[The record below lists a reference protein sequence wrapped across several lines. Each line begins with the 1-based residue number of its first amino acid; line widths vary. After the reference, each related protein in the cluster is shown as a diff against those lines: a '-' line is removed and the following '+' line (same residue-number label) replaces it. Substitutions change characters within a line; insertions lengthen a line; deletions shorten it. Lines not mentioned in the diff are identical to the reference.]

1 MKIDIK
7 KIPNLLD
14 KKFIP
19 VILIV
24 MSIILFVFMR
34 GSVAQKQK
42 VFKEGQLAEE
52 TVRANKTIENK
63 SETEEKQRLAIE
75 SISPEYTYDGTK
87 ADAQGTLVSKMF
99 EMVEKTNSDAEKTY
113 NDNVSKAKDK
123 DKKTVNE
130 VSVEEKIPMLKS
142 QFEKLNPNDLAYFQ
156 SYPDSFYE
164 QLFSYSSSDLKRVK
178 EESKSV
184 VSEVMNRKIRNSNL
198 QTEKQNA
205 KERLQYID
213 ITTSMRQAINS
224 IIDKS
229 IVVNEVANEK
239 ATEQMKENA
248 KNNVQ
253 PVMIYQGEI
262 IVREAEQIDS
272 KAMEKIKILG
282 LANQSTSVFPMLA
295 LVLTLVLQLSLIYF
309 ISKTEDDEDT
319 VMKNTIFYVCSI
331 LISIF
336 FMKLLYLFQKD
347 TFSNVSLLFPSAF
360 VPVILTMFMSRKWG
374 LLIAMFQSIFSIFIF
389 YNLAG
394 TTTLLVITLFYAF
407 SGCIATFL
415 VRKRIESQIKSAFF
429 LLIIVPFVF
438 IAILTAYQGLDFG
451 DSKTLTSLFI
461 ASAGGIFSFIL
472 SIGLHPYIELL
483 FTDDSVIILNEL
495 SNPNQPLLKR
505 LLQEAPGTYHHSM
518 MVASL
523 SANAVAEIGGRSLLT
538 RVACYYHDIGK
549 IKHANFFV
557 ENLPDGV
564 ENPHNFLLPSDSKE
578 IIFSHVTEGVKILEE
593 AKMPQFVIDVCQ
605 QHHGTTLMK
614 YFYIK
619 EQERN
624 ADTMEEMFR
633 YPGPKPQSREAGVI
647 NIADSAE
654 AAVRAMDH
662 PTNQKISEFVHGLI
676 RSRLEDGQLN
686 ESGLTLNEIAIIE
699 KSIVDGLCSTFHS
712 RIKYP
717 KMKSEAEKMKQEQEG
732 RKV

>member
-1 MKIDIK
+1 
-7 KIPNLLD
+7 
-14 KKFIP
+14 
-19 VILIV
+19 
-24 MSIILFVFMR
+24 
-34 GSVAQKQK
+34 
-42 VFKEGQLAEE
+42 
-52 TVRANKTIENK
+52 
-63 SETEEKQRLAIE
+63 
-75 SISPEYTYDGTK
+75 
-87 ADAQGTLVSKMF
+87 
-99 EMVEKTNSDAEKTY
+99 
-113 NDNVSKAKDK
+113 
-123 DKKTVNE
+123 
-130 VSVEEKIPMLKS
+130 
-142 QFEKLNPNDLAYFQ
+142 
-156 SYPDSFYE
+156 
-164 QLFSYSSSDLKRVK
+164 
-178 EESKSV
+178 
-184 VSEVMNRKIRNSNL
+184 
-198 QTEKQNA
+198 
-205 KERLQYID
+205 
-213 ITTSMRQAINS
+213 
-224 IIDKS
+224 
-229 IVVNEVANEK
+229 
-239 ATEQMKENA
+239 
-248 KNNVQ
+248 
-253 PVMIYQGEI
+253 
-262 IVREAEQIDS
+262 
-272 KAMEKIKILG
+272 
-282 LANQSTSVFPMLA
+282 
-295 LVLTLVLQLSLIYF
+295 
-309 ISKTEDDEDT
+309 
-319 VMKNTIFYVCSI
+319 
-331 LISIF
+331 
-336 FMKLLYLFQKD
+336 
-347 TFSNVSLLFPSAF
+347 
-360 VPVILTMFMSRKWG
+360 
-374 LLIAMFQSIFSIFIF
+374 MFQSIFSIFIF

-394 TTTLLVITLFYAF
+394 TTSLLVITLFYAF

-429 LLIIVPFVF
+429 LLIVVPFVF

-624 ADTMEEMFR
+624 SDTMEEMFR

-647 NIADSAE
+647 NLADSAE

-662 PTNQKISEFVHGLI
+662 PTNQKIAEFVHGLI

>member
-1 MKIDIK
+1 MKVDIK
-7 KIPNLLD
+7 AIPSKLGN
-14 KKFIP
+14 KFLP
-19 VILIV
+19 VVLIV
-24 MSIILFVFMR
+24 LSLLLFLIMR
-34 GSVAQKQK
+34 GSVQQKQQ
-42 VFKEGQLAEE
+42 VYKEGQLAEE
-52 TVRANKTIENK
+52 TIRANKTIENK
-63 SETEEKQRLAIE
+63 KETEEKQQLAKE
-75 SISPEYTYDGTK
+75 SVPPEYSYDANK
-87 ADAQGTLVSKMF
+87 AKNQVALATSLFD
-99 EMVEKTNSDAEKTY
+99 MVQKVNTDAEKKYT
-113 NDNVSKAKDK
+113 DERDKTK
-123 DKKTVNE
+123 DKKTINE
-130 VSVEEKIPMLKS
+130 LSVEERIPMLKS
-142 QFEKLNPNDLAYFQ
+142 QFEKLSPADLTYFQ

-164 QLFSYSSSDLKRVK
+164 QLFSFSDSELTTVREKTI
-178 EESKSV
+178 SV
-184 VSEVMNRKIRNSNL
+184 VDEVMNKKIRNSTL
-198 QTEKQNA
+198 QLEKQTA
-205 KERLQYID
+205 KERLQYTD
-213 ITTSMRQAINS
+213 ISTAMRQAVNTV
-224 IIDKS
+224 IDKT

-239 ATEQMKENA
+239 ATEQLKENA

-262 IVREAEQIDS
+262 IVREGEQIDA
-272 KAMEKIKILG
+272 KAMEKIKVLG
-282 LANQSTSVFPMLA
+282 LANQSTSVFPMFA
-295 LVLTLVLQLSLIYF
+295 LILTLILQVTL
-309 ISKTEDDEDT
+309 
-319 VMKNTIFYVCSI
+319 IFYITKTQNNSKDKIKNITFYAFSI
-331 LISIF
+331 LIAIF
-336 FMKLLYLFQKD
+336 FMKLLYFFQKD
-347 TFSNVSLLFPSAF
+347 TFSNVSLLFPAAF
-360 VPVILTMFMSRKWG
+360 VPVILTMFMNRKWG
-374 LLIAMFQSIFSIFIF
+374 LLVAMFQSIFSIFIF

-415 VRKRIESQIKSAFF
+415 VRKRIESQLKSAFF
-429 LLIIVPFVF
+429 LLIVVPVLF

-461 ASAGGIFSFIL
+461 ASASGIFSFIL
-472 SIGLHPYIELL
+472 SIGLHPYIELML
-483 FTDDSVIILNEL
+483 NDDSVIVLNEL

-593 AKMPQFVIDVCQ
+593 ANMPKFVIEVCQ

-619 EQERN
+619 EKERN
-624 ADTMEEMFR
+624 SETEEAAFR

-662 PTNQKISEFVHGLI
+662 PTNPKIAEFVHNLI

>member
-1 MKIDIK
+1 MKVNFKEIQEK
-7 KIPNLLD
+7 LG
-14 KKFIP
+14 KKFLP
-19 VILIV
+19 LVLV
-24 MSIILFVFMR
+24 VLSLLLFFLMS
-34 GSVAQKQK
+34 GSIHQKQQ

-52 TVRANKTIENK
+52 TIRANKTIENK
-63 SETEEKQRLAIE
+63 KETEDKQQLAKE
-75 SISPEYTYDGTK
+75 SVPPEYTYDANK
-87 ADAQGTLVSKMF
+87 AKNQVNLVTSLFDMIQ
-99 EMVEKTNSDAEKTY
+99 KTNAEAEKKY
-113 NDNVSKAKDK
+113 NDELDKAK

-130 VSVEEKIPMLKS
+130 ISVEERIPMLKS
-142 QFEKLNPNDLAYFQ
+142 QFEKLNPNDLTYFQ

-164 QLFSYSSSDLKRVK
+164 QLFSFSADELKRVR
-178 EESKSV
+178 EQSLTV
-184 VSEVMNRKIRNSNL
+184 VDEVMNKKIRNSTL
-198 QTEKQNA
+198 QVEKQTA
-205 KERLQYID
+205 KERLQYVD
-213 ITTSMRQAINS
+213 ITTSMRQAINT

-229 IVVNEVANEK
+229 IVVNEIANEK
-239 ATEQMKENA
+239 VTEQLKENA

-262 IVREAEQIDS
+262 IVREGEQIDA
-272 KAMEKIKILG
+272 KAMEKIKVLG
-282 LANQSTSVFPMLA
+282 LTNQSTSVFPMLA
-295 LVLTLVLQLSLIYF
+295 LILTLILQISLIIY
-309 ISKTEDDEDT
+309 ITKTQDNSKDKI
-319 VMKNTIFYVCSI
+319 KNILFYACSI
-331 LISIF
+331 LVAIF

-347 TFSNVSLLFPSAF
+347 TFSNVALLFPAAF
-360 VPVILTMFMSRKWG
+360 VPVILTMFMNRKWG
-374 LLIAMFQSIFSIFIF
+374 LLVAMFQSIFSIFIF

-394 TTTLLVITLFYAF
+394 TTSLLVITLYYAF
-407 SGCIATFL
+407 TGCIATFL
-415 VRKRIESQIKSAFF
+415 VKRRIESQIKSAFF
-429 LLIIVPFVF
+429 LLIIVPVLF

-461 ASAGGIFSFIL
+461 ASASGIFSFIL
-472 SIGLHPYIELL
+472 SIGLHPYIELML
-483 FTDDSVIILNEL
+483 NDDSVIVLNEL

-557 ENLPDGV
+557 ENLPDGA

-593 AKMPQFVIDVCQ
+593 ANMPQFVIDVCQ

-619 EQERN
+619 EKERN
-624 ADTMEEMFR
+624 EETQEETFR

-662 PTNQKISEFVHGLI
+662 PTNAKIAEFVHNLI

-686 ESGLTLNEIAIIE
+686 ESGLTLDEIALVE